1 MKISEK
7 IGQLSQHGL
16 ITVSFLLTIAQR
28 TKKKKNPNILSKIF
42 TNLLQKKVVH
52 IDQGT
57 CQ

>member
-28 TKKKKNPNILSKIF
+28 TKKQNPNILSKIF